1 MTEKPAV
8 PVEPLS
14 ALREA
19 IIDRHNLSTSS
30 HNAALWNDC
39 MDPICSGLAEFQLA
53 TLDAA
58 RSLPPDEDGLD
69 VDVLS
74 RAEHIVACDCPGD
87 DSPGCHLRRWAARER
102 ATRVAAE
109 YGRIAALNDRYAALG
124 AAPVED
130 ET

>member
-14 ALREA
+14 ELAALREA

-58 RSLPPDEDGLD
+58 RERPGESIDCPLCHGFGYL
-69 VDVLS
+69 VDVTTAIEDAQNRGHRL
-74 RAEHIVACDCPGD
+74 VAIP
-87 DSPGCHLRRWAARER
+87 
-102 ATRVAAE
+102 TAAE
-109 YGRIAALNDRYAALG
+109 PDWHEIHFPVADQPES
-124 AAPVED
+124 APVED
-130 ET
+130 R